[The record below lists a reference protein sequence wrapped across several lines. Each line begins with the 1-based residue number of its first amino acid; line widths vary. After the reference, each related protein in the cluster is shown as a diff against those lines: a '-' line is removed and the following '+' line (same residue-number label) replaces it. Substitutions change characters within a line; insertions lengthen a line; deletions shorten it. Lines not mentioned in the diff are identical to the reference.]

1 MSLACIA
8 SCASLGL
15 DAPPVTVEVHLSGGL
30 PGMTVVGLP
39 ETVVRESRDRV
50 RSALLNS
57 GFTLPPQRIT
67 INLAPADLPKAGGRY
82 DLPIALGILVA
93 SGQLPAHALDGIA
106 CLGELALSGSLRPV
120 PGALSAALA
129 CQRRGMQLLLPDA
142 NAGIAAVL
150 PDARLRWAG
159 SLAEVVA
166 RLAGSAPWQAPA
178 PVVLP
183 PDAASPPVPD
193 LSTVRGQVLARRAL
207 EIAACGGH
215 SLLMHG
221 APGAGKTLLASC
233 LPGLLPPLDAVSR
246 LEVCALRSLQGL
258 VGAWGT
264 TAPFRAPHHSA
275 SMAALIGGGSGMP
288 SPGEISLAH
297 QGVLFLD
304 ELPEFSRPALEAL
317 REPLE
322 AGEVTLSRSRHQV
335 RYPARFQLVA
345 AMNPCPC
352 GHRGDVAGGTSGNLG
367 SRCRCSPEQLAR
379 YRARLSG
386 PLLDRID
393 LRIAVHRMALT
404 EMDAAASGESSA
416 CVRERVI
423 RARDRQLAR
432 QGTLNRELPGTHAVL
447 TLATADRHFLQQA
460 GERTGLSA
468 RGYQRVLRVA
478 RSLAD
483 LAGEADMR
491 RGHVAEAL
499 GFRGDL
505 PD

>member
-15 DAPPVTVEVHLSGGL
+15 DAPSVTVEVHLSGGL
-30 PGMTVVGLP
+30 PGITVVGLP

-57 GFTLPPQRIT
+57 GFSLPPQRIT

-93 SGQLPAHALDGIA
+93 SGQLPPTALEGMA

-129 CQRRGMQLLLPDA
+129 CQRRDQQLLLPQG
-142 NAGIAAVL
+142 NADIATLL
-150 PDARLRWAG
+150 PNARLRWAG
-159 SLAEVVA
+159 SLAEVAA
-166 RLAGSAPWQAPA
+166 RLCGRASWPAPHPVAPPAETAPA
-178 PVVLP
+178 
-183 PDAASPPVPD
+183 SSPD
-193 LSTVRGQVLARRAL
+193 LMMVRGQALARRAL

-215 SLLMHG
+215 SLLMQG

-233 LPGLLPPLDAVSR
+233 LPGLLPPLDAFAR

-258 VGAWGT
+258 IGT
-264 TAPFRAPHHSA
+264 WDQTAPFRAPHHSA

-304 ELPEFSRPALEAL
+304 ELPEFSRSALEAL

-322 AGEVTLSRSRHQV
+322 AGEVTISRSRHQV

-352 GHRGDVAGGTSGNLG
+352 GHRGDSPGNTLAHQG
-367 SRCRCSPEQLAR
+367 SSCRCTPEQLSR

-393 LRIAVHRMALT
+393 LRITVHRLPLTAL
-404 EMDAAASGESSA
+404 DAATPAESSA
-416 CVRERVI
+416 CVRARVI
-423 RARDRQLAR
+423 NARTRQLAR
-432 QGTLNRELPGTHAVL
+432 QGTLNRQLTETHTAL
-447 TLATADRHFLQQA
+447 TLTTADRHFLQQA
-460 GERTGLSA
+460 GERTRLSA
-468 RGYQRVLRVA
+468 RGYQRVLHVA
-478 RSLAD
+478 RSIAD
-483 LAGEADMR
+483 LADEPVMR
-491 RGHVAEAL
+491 RAHVAEAL
-499 GFRGDL
+499 GFRGDWS
-505 PD
+505 